1 MVCYKLLFAI
11 LHLLRFK
18 CFAHKYTPDQV
29 NLDVEVKRM
38 KKQTLDDSVAE
49 DVLLDIRD
57 YLADEADREDKV
69 DRKNDELLASIAPA
83 DFR

>member
-1 MVCYKLLFAI
+1 
-11 LHLLRFK
+11 
-18 CFAHKYTPDQV
+18 
-29 NLDVEVKRM
+29 M